1 MTTTIS
7 VKVLD
12 HGYVKL
18 IDAMGTDLTPLEA
31 ARMSTDNPTGVDVVK
46 DDKLRDR
53 LWADK
58 HSSPFEMNVACFEL
72 RVPLFVLRQLDRH
85 RTVNISN
92 PSEEPEDYST
102 FRKFSSRNEFS
113 GRYSQM
119 PDLYYIP
126 EPSRIKKQSTA
137 NKQGSG
143 DGMGPD
149 DQDSLRQVIE
159 LHTAHA
165 RFRYEELVSAGTANE
180 IARMVLPQ
188 NQYTKIRIQATMT
201 AWFSLLAERLPVAAQ
216 EETRAFAKEIAVFI
230 RTLWPLCWEV
240 FERHTLYAAKL
251 SSVERVL
258 LGMVI
263 DDPAFAEKLLLKG
276 TQMGLSEAAIKALQ
290 QKVTPGQVGNLLL

>member
-1 MTTTIS
+1 MKKS
-7 VKVLD
+7 VKVKVLD
-12 HGYVKL
+12 HGYVQL
-18 IDAMGTDLTPLEA
+18 IDKLGTDLTPLEA
-31 ARMSTDNPTGVDVVK
+31 ARMSTDNPTGVDAIK

-72 RVPLFVLRQLDRH
+72 QVPLFVLRQLDRH
-85 RTVNISN
+85 RTVSISN
-92 PSEEPEDYST
+92 PSEESEDYST

-126 EPSRIKKQSTA
+126 EASRIKKQSTT

-149 DQDSLRQVIE
+149 DQESLRQVIE
-159 LHTAHA
+159 LHTSHA

-180 IARMVLPQ
+180 IARLVLPQ

-201 AWFSLLAERLPVAAQ
+201 AWFNLLAERLPVVAQ
-216 EETRAFAKEIAVFI
+216 QETREFAKEIA
-230 RTLWPLCWEV
+230 RHLKEEWPLCWEV

-251 SSVERVL
+251 SSIERVL

-263 DDPAFAEKLLLKG
+263 DDPSFAEKLLLKG

-290 QKVTPGQVGNLLL
+290 QKVTPTEVGNLLL

>member
-1 MTTTIS
+1 MSKIK

-12 HGYVKL
+12 HGYVQL
-18 IDAMGTDLTPLEA
+18 IDKLGTDLTPLEA
-31 ARMSTDNPTGVDVVK
+31 ARMSTDNPTGVDVLK

-72 RVPLFVLRQLDRH
+72 QVPLFVLRQLDRH

-92 PSEEPEDYST
+92 PSEESEDYGT

-126 EPSRIKKQSTA
+126 EPSRMQKQSKT

-149 DQDSLRQVIE
+149 DQASLRGVIE

-165 RFRYEELVSAGTANE
+165 RSRYEELVSAGTANE

-201 AWFSLLAERLPVAAQ
+201 AWFNLLAERLPVAAQ
-216 EETRAFAKEIAVFI
+216 QETREFAKEIG
-230 RTLWPLCWEV
+230 RHLREEWPLCWEV
-240 FERHTLYAAKL
+240 FERHTLYASKL
-251 SSVERVL
+251 SSIERVL

-290 QKVTPGQVGNLLL
+290 QKVTPAEVGNLLL